1 MKNFF
6 AKNLFLVPN
15 FAALLL
21 CACGGGGSTDPAQA
35 VLSDAQG
42 RWHGSL
48 SLSDGTSPSAS
59 TLVLPDGQTWIQFT
73 TAGGERRLAHGTLT
87 VNGLQWTGNAKLF
100 ELTTGNVLGNLTWTA
115 SATAGARLTVNS
127 SNATQL
133 GNFTSTSFLSQNAP
147 SISTTGVWSDQLITP
162 TMQWTITAEGN
173 LSGYGNG
180 CTLTGQ
186 VLRRAD
192 SAAVADVQFSE
203 TCAGAS
209 TSWTGV
215 SLNGSTSNSLK
226 FTLTTT
232 DDTKAV
238 ILELVK

>member
-1 MKNFF
+1 M
-6 AKNLFLVPN
+6 KNLFTKTFFLFLT
-15 FAALLL
+15 FAAMLLS
-21 CACGGGGSTDPAQA
+21 ACGGGGSDNPAQA

-48 SLSDGTSPSAS
+48 RLSDGTSPIAS

-73 TAGGERRLAHGTLT
+73 TVGGERRLAHGNFT
-87 VNGLQWTGNAKLF
+87 VSGQQWTGNAKLF
-100 ELTTGNVLGNLTWTA
+100 ELTNGNLIGDLTWTA
-115 SATAGARLTVNS
+115 SATAGSRLAINS
-127 SNATQL
+127 SNTTQL
-133 GNFTSTSFLSQNAP
+133 GHFTSTSFLSQNTP
-147 SISTTGVWSDQLITP
+147 EISTTGVWSDQLNTP
-162 TMQWTITAEGN
+162 TMQWTIAADGN

-192 SAAVADVQFSE
+192 SAAVSDVQFVE
-203 TCAGAS
+203 TCAGVP
-209 TSWTGV
+209 TTWTGV
-215 SLNGSTSNSLK
+215 SLNGLTSNSLK

-232 DDTKAV
+232 DNTKAV